1 MTQLIVT
8 RERVGIITR
17 RTFPFEGETPPPAL
31 EREALAWARVLR
43 EEGQLGD
50 RVAVLVETDADGEDG
65 TSRETLCH
73 EAVAV
78 AWGERAAGTRL
89 SWAQTWPSEE
99 TPRRWYPLAPPVRAL
114 VLARQRLAK
123 GGALR

>member
-8 RERVGIITR
+8 RQRAGTVTR
-17 RTFPFEGETPPPAL
+17 RTFPFEGETPPRAV
-31 EREALAWARVLR
+31 EEEALTWARVLR

-50 RVAVLVETDADGEDG
+50 RVQVLVETDVDADG

-73 EAVAV
+73 ESIAV
-78 AWGERAAGTRL
+78 AWGERAAGARL

>member
-8 RERVGIITR
+8 RQRAGTVTR
-17 RTFPFEGETPPPAL
+17 RTFPFVGETPPRAI
-31 EREALAWARVLR
+31 EEEALAWARVLR

-50 RVAVLVETDADGEDG
+50 RVQVLVETDVDGEDG